1 MPEQHYRPASYR
13 ARDSVGYLLRRV
25 YTTMHE
31 RIEAAFAGHGF
42 TLMQWIVLIYVRD
55 GLAHTASDLV
65 REFRHDSG
73 AMTRVIDQL
82 ERRGLLTRKRSTRDR
97 RVVNLALTP
106 KGRRTIE
113 QLLPVVV
120 GQMNE
125 ALEPFSRAEF
135 ERLREMMERLVTHL
149 QQLAPPE
156 QRAPQE
162 PRTPATAARARTSRS
177 GSSDSHGSRARRP
190 RS

>member
-13 ARDSVGYLLRRV
+13 ARGSVGYLLRRV

-55 GLAHTASDLV
+55 GLARTASDLV

-82 ERRGLLTRKRSTRDR
+82 ERRGLLARERSTRDR
-97 RVVNLALTP
+97 RVVNLSLTSS
-106 KGRRTIE
+106 GRRTIE
-113 QLLPVVV
+113 ALLPVVV
-120 GQMNE
+120 GQMNA

-135 ERLREMMERLVTHL
+135 EQLREMMERLANHL
-149 QQLAPPE
+149 QQLAPPVALAPHDRVRPSAASRP
-156 QRAPQE
+156 RA
-162 PRTPATAARARTSRS
+162 RRSGIGAGRAARAPR
-177 GSSDSHGSRARRP
+177 RRP
-190 RS
+190 

>member
-31 RIEAAFAGHGF
+31 RIEMAFAGHGF

-55 GLAHTASDLV
+55 GLARTASDLV

-82 ERRGLLTRKRSTRDR
+82 ERRGLLSRKRSTRDR

-113 QLLPVVV
+113 KLLPVVV
-120 GQMNE
+120 GQMNA

-135 ERLREMMERLVTHL
+135 EQLREMMERLVNHL

-156 QRAPQE
+156 PQAPSD
-162 PRTPATAARARTSRS
+162 PRTPTSAPRPRTMRS
-177 GSSDSHGSRARRP
+177 GSAGSHASRTRRT

>member
-1 MPEQHYRPASYR
+1 MPEQHYRVASYR

-55 GLAHTASDLV
+55 GMARTASDIT

-73 AMTRVIDQL
+73 ALTRVIDHL
-82 ERRGLLTRKRSTRDR
+82 ERRGLLTRERSTRDR
-97 RVVNLALTP
+97 RAVNLALTP
-106 KGRRTIE
+106 KGRRTVE
-113 QLLPVVV
+113 ELLPVVV
-120 GQMNE
+120 GQMNA

-135 ERLREMMERLVTHL
+135 EHFREMMERMVDHL
-149 QQLAPPE
+149 QKLAPPA
-156 QRAPQE
+156 APQ
-162 PRTPATAARARTSRS
+162 PKATPARRAATRTRSTAPSRK
-177 GSSDSHGSRARRP
+177 P
-190 RS
+190 

>member
-13 ARDSVGYLLRRV
+13 ARDSIGYLLRRV

-31 RIEAAFAGHGF
+31 RIEMAFAGHGF

-55 GLAHTASDLV
+55 GLARTASDLV

-82 ERRGLLTRKRSTRDR
+82 ERRGLLARKRSTRDR

-106 KGRRTIE
+106 MGRRTIE
-113 QLLPVVV
+113 ELLPVVV
-120 GQMNE
+120 GQMNM

-135 ERLREMMERLVTHL
+135 EQLREMMERLVNHL
-149 QQLAPPE
+149 QQLVPPE
-156 QRAPQE
+156 PQE
-162 PRTPATAARARTSRS
+162 PRAQTTAAGRRAARS
-177 GSSDSHGSRARRP
+177 GSPASRVSPARRP

>member
-1 MPEQHYRPASYR
+1 MPEQHYRAASYR

-55 GLAHTASDLV
+55 GLARTASDIT

-73 AMTRVIDQL
+73 ALTRVIDHL
-82 ERRGLLTRKRSTRDR
+82 ERRGLLTRERSTRDR
-97 RVVNLALTP
+97 RAVNLALTP
-106 KGRRTIE
+106 KGRRTVE
-113 QLLPVVV
+113 ELLPVVV
-120 GQMNE
+120 GQMNA

-135 ERLREMMERLVTHL
+135 EQLREMMERMVDHL
-149 QQLAPPE
+149 QQLAPPA
-156 QRAPQE
+156 APQPKAE
-162 PRTPATAARARTSRS
+162 RRRRTATSARTAARGRK
-177 GSSDSHGSRARRP
+177 P
-190 RS
+190 